1 MLSQALQAGL
11 INNETLDTAAGR
23 LLREQI
29 NQGELD
35 DPAMHP
41 YKSASSGYHNH
52 AIVDSQAHRDL
63 ALETAS
69 QGIVL
74 LENNEVNGSRLLPL
88 RKGLKSLAILGPH
101 GNTSLGLL
109 GNYVGGHSLVF
120 EQTPLVSVR
129 RSRVAQKVT
138 YQPGVPCFNVT
149 HSGSRKEP
157 YPLCVTTDTP
167 SHSHIPAAVAA
178 AKEAVGNL

>member
-109 GNYVGGHSLVF
+109 GSYFGGNSLVF

-167 SHSHIPAAVAA
+167 IHSHIPAAVAA